1 MISIQLK
8 PVLIPFRPEDVQRVI
23 SLAQDGNADEAL
35 AFIRQDLLKRV
46 EKALQ
51 RH

>member
-1 MISIQLK
+1 MTITLK
-8 PVLIPFRPEDVQRVI
+8 PVMIEFVPEDVQHLLSI
-23 SLAQDGNADEAL
+23 TLDGDADEAL
-35 AFIRQDLLKRV
+35 DFIRQDLIKRV

>member
-1 MISIQLK
+1 MSMALK
-8 PVLIPFRPEDVQRVI
+8 SVLIEFEAEDVQRLL
-23 SLAQDGNADEAL
+23 SLALDGSGDDAL
-35 AFIRQDLLKRV
+35 AFIRQDLVKRV

>member
-1 MISIQLK
+1 MSVALK
-8 PVLIPFRPEDVQRVI
+8 SVLIEFASEDVQRLL
-23 SLAQDGNADEAL
+23 SLSLDGSGDDAL
-35 AFIRQDLLKRV
+35 AFIRQDLVKRV

>member
-1 MISIQLK
+1 MSVALK
-8 PVLIPFRPEDVQRVI
+8 SVLIEFSPEDVQRLL
-23 SLAQDGNADEAL
+23 SLALDGSGDDAL
-35 AFIRQDLLKRV
+35 AFIRQDLIRRV

>member
-1 MISIQLK
+1 MIELK
-8 PVLIPFRPEDVQRVI
+8 AEDVQRVL
-23 SLAQDGNADEAL
+23 SLALDGNGDDAL
-35 AFIRQDLLKRV
+35 AFIRQDVVKRV

>member
-1 MISIQLK
+1 MSIQLK
-8 PVLIPFRPEDVQRVI
+8 PVLIEFGPEDVQRVL
-23 SLAQDGNADEAL
+23 SLALDGNGEDAL
-35 AFIRQDLLKRV
+35 AFIRQELVKRV

>member
-1 MISIQLK
+1 
-8 PVLIPFRPEDVQRVI
+8 VLIELKPEDVQHVL
-23 SLAQDGNADEAL
+23 SLALDGNGEDAL
-35 AFIRQDLLKRV
+35 AFIRQDLVKRV

>member
-1 MISIQLK
+1 MTTQLK
-8 PVLIPFRPEDVQRVI
+8 PILIEFAAEDVQRV
-23 SLAQDGNADEAL
+23 LEHALNGNGDDAL
-35 AFIRQDLLKRV
+35 AFIRQDLVKRV

>member
-1 MISIQLK
+1 MNLKTIHIEVAPDEIQKL
-8 PVLIPFRPEDVQRVI
+8 
-23 SLAQDGNADEAL
+23 LAIAMDDDRDEAL
-35 AFIRQDLLKRV
+35 AFIKQHLVKRV

>member
-1 MISIQLK
+1 MSIALK
-8 PVLIPFRPEDVQRVI
+8 PVLIEFSPEDVQRLL
-23 SLAQDGNADEAL
+23 SLTLDGSGDDAL
-35 AFIRQDLLKRV
+35 AFIRQDLIKRV

>member
-1 MISIQLK
+1 MIELSA
-8 PVLIPFRPEDVQRVI
+8 EDVQRVLAL
-23 SLAQDGNADEAL
+23 SLDGNGDDAL
-35 AFIRQDLLKRV
+35 AFIRQDLVKRV